1 MPKWTEVGDRVFVR
15 RYEFFDQNIGVI
27 LGEDAAMLIDTRST
41 HAQAREIHDDL
52 RELTRDPVTV
62 VVDTHGHFDHAFG
75 NHVFRPAAIWGHT
88 RCVTFLERTGEAR
101 RARIAKEE
109 PELAADLDEVVID
122 PPDRTFDETGNPV
135 NPVAEVS
142 LGIALDD
149 LEWWTDAL
157 KVARAKGQLP
167 PAVFRIQAAAAAVDE
182 VEDEAV

>member
-1 MPKWTEVGDRVFVR
+1 MVPLRTA
-15 RYEFFDQNIGVI
+15 IVI
-27 LGEDAAMLIDTRST
+27 PQVAE
-41 HAQAREIHDDL
+41 
-52 RELTRDPVTV
+52 
-62 VVDTHGHFDHAFG
+62 AFG
-75 NHVFRPAAIWGHT
+75 
-88 RCVTFLERTGEAR
+88 EAG
-101 RARIAKEE
+101 K
-109 PELAADLDEVVID
+109 
-122 PPDRTFDETGNPV
+122 PV